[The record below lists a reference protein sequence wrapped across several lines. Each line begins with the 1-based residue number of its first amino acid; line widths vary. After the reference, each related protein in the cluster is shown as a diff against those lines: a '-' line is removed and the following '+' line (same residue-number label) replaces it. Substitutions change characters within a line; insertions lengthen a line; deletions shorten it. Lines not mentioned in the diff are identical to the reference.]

1 MLEASRSGASVRYRM
16 GMVRRKPKRQPA
28 GEGTKVAK
36 ALRDAILIADDA
48 LDKLKARPVKS
59 KRPKHKH

>member
-1 MLEASRSGASVRYRM
+1 M
-16 GMVRRKPKRQPA
+16 GMVRRKPKRRAA

-48 LDKLKARPVKS
+48 LDKLKARPVKA
-59 KRPKHKH
+59 KRSKHKH

>member
-1 MLEASRSGASVRYRM
+1 M
-16 GMVRRKPKRQPA
+16 GMVRRKSKRRA
-28 GEGTKVAK
+28 VGEGTKVAK

-48 LDKLKARPVKS
+48 LDKLKAKPAKV

>member
-1 MLEASRSGASVRYRM
+1 MLEPSRSGASDRYRM
-16 GMVRRKPKRQPA
+16 GMAPRKPKRRAA

-36 ALRDAILIADDA
+36 ALRDAIVIADDA
-48 LDKLKARPVKS
+48 LDKLKTRPLKA